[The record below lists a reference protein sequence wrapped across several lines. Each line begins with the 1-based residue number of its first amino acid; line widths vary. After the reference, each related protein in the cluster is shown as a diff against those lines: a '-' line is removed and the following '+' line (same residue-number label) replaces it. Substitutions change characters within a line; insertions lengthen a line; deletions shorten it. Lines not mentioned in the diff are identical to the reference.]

1 MVPALLEASSFSED
15 LVKSLLDSWNL
26 TRSEMAPARV
36 TLEEGGW
43 GWGRVSAEGH
53 GAAGAAASS
62 QVCGSS
68 LHN

>member
-43 GWGRVSAEGH
+43 GQVSAEGH